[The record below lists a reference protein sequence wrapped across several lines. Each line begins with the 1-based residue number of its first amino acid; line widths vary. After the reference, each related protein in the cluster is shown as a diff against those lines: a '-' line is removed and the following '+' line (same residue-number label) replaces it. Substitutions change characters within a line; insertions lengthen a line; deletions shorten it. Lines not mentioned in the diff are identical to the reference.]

1 MLKLQLN
8 FNDYSSVSDNTQ
20 NLNKIYSETFSYTE
34 SDTKILDIESDTKT
48 ENTLLQ
54 LQNVLRKHGIWI
66 LY

>member
-20 NLNKIYSETFSYTE
+20 NLNKIDSETFSYTE
-34 SDTKILDIESDTKT
+34 SDTKFLDIESDTKT